1 MSEIRLGM
9 SDDDYDLLIRNVS
22 IVFHVAATVRFD
34 EPIREAIIKNVRG
47 TLEVVKL
54 SEQMKNLIVS
64 KTILMKMFT
73 LKFLRT

>member
-1 MSEIRLGM
+1 M